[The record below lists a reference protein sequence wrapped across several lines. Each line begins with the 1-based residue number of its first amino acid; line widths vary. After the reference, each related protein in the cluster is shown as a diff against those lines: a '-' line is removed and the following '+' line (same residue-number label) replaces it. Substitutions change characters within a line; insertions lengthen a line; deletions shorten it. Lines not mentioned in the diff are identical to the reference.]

1 MSEPVTRNVR
11 AECEDTFGRQDASC
25 VALPCRDPSTLC
37 LSLAQD
43 LAACQH
49 TLIGD
54 ETLGM
59 KGISGGERRRVGVG
73 LQARPASQPCV
84 TPPAMTGMLQ
94 WRPRPKAAL

>member
-1 MSEPVTRNVR
+1 MTSQPTATCELSARTQSGGRAVPIRRYR
-11 AECEDTFGRQDASC
+11 AEG
-25 VALPCRDPSTLC
+25 TLC
-37 LSLAQD
+37 LLSAQD

-73 LQARPASQPCV
+73 LQARPAPHPCA
-84 TPPAMTGMLQ
+84 TPLAITGVLY
-94 WRPRPKAAL
+94 WRSGSKAAH